1 MKSSENLQ
9 VKMASD
15 NDDKKMLSRHEAA
28 VLLGVS
34 DQSMSNYIARGLVT
48 GYKSKGGRVYIV
60 KDSVERWLADF
71 KPTLDR
77 LALARDY
84 RVRADIEL
92 RESCSLYSS
101 AHQGHSVLRLLH
113 DTDGRELLGA
123 IIQSMGPRHFSE
135 TQERSVMVFLENWSS
150 LHVQEMLGVCRQG
163 FRVRVKK
170 IIRILSGLPSYSALE
185 DKIDALQKQ
194 VDALVV
200 RNDELESCVKDL
212 RAKLHIKERL
222 ESSGDD
228 YDVEDAK
235 MWDLLQTP
243 VEDLGLGKRELS
255 RLIWAG
261 ATNLAG
267 IVSFKKTDL
276 LEIQGFG
283 RTSLIRVSECLER
296 FHLDFGMD
304 VSRYRAAYMKMM
316 RAAGSEDPG

>member
-9 VKMASD
+9 VKRAPA
-15 NDDKKMLSRHEAA
+15 NDGKKTLSRHEAA
-28 VLLGVS
+28 VLMGVS
-34 DQSMSNYIARGLVT
+34 DQCMSNYIASGIVT
-48 GYKSKGGRVYIV
+48 GYKSKSGRIYIV
-60 KDSVERWLADF
+60 KDSVDRWLTDF
-71 KPTLDR
+71 KPFSDR
-77 LALARDY
+77 LSLARDY
-84 RVRADIEL
+84 RARADHEL
-92 RESCSLYSS
+92 RASRSLYAS
-101 AHQGHSVLRLLH
+101 ARQGCSVLRLLS
-113 DTDGRELLGA
+113 DVDGRDLLQAVVHG
-123 IIQSMGPRHFSE
+123 MGHRHLSA
-135 TQERSVMVFLENWSS
+135 TQERTIVSFLENWDAARVMGEY
-150 LHVQEMLGVCRQG
+150 HVTRMG
-163 FRVRVKK
+163 FRMRVKK

-200 RNDELESCVKDL
+200 YNDELESCVKDL

-283 RTSLIRVSECLER
+283 RISLIRVSECLER

-304 VSRYRAAYMKMM
+304 VSRYRTAYMKMM